1 MGCSGAF
8 AFLAIFIVVVVWWNW
23 PDVDSREGCGYL
35 TPDRMDR
42 IRTGDIGPNDRW
54 HDLGFFGARDEAMLE
69 ARRRLRPDRNYGD
82 FVFCPICLG

>member
-1 MGCSGAF
+1 MNQMWYCAYE
-8 AFLAIFIVVVVWWNW
+8 NW
-23 PDVDSREGCGYL
+23 HRNRGRVHREGCGYL

-82 FVFCPICLG
+82 YIR